1 MKALVFAGILSI
13 AAASAVQAGGH
24 STSGDFHANA
34 VPACDTEKCPM
45 LAGDTGPGGPG
56 DDNGRSQASNM
67 AGEWHPVLAGGK
79 PIGSDFHANAA
90 PACDT
95 EKCPL
100 LAEDGPPGTAGDKNG
115 RSQAS
120 NTADGRPLILAASR
134 PNSGGNINI

>member
-56 DDNGRSQASNM
+56 DDNGRSM
-67 AGEWHPVLAGGK
+67 
-79 PIGSDFHANAA
+79 
-90 PACDT
+90 
-95 EKCPL
+95 
-100 LAEDGPPGTAGDKNG
+100 
-115 RSQAS
+115 AS
-120 NTADGRPLILAASR
+120 NTADGRPLILAASK
-134 PNSGGNINI
+134 PNSGGNINL